1 MIGTHITKVICDG
14 VDITEDLMPDCVID
28 SKEKIIRV
36 VYSEKYDRRAGNV
49 DFSLPLICVEL
60 KPKRVV
66 IHYSNGEGDICNWN
80 DNPGVVW
87 GFDIES
93 VDNGSIEKITKELK
107 EEFSEMIPKQKL
119 VRPQMTSE
127 ARDILKSWD
136 GETNSDK
143 VQIMDLVISFTTH
156 QLTASSELNKAL
168 LRVNGKYELAI
179 ENKTKELSTLAGYL
193 AVSICINFVAIGWV
207 AWTKG
212 WLS

>member
-119 VRPQMTSE
+119 VRPQMTAE

-136 GETNSDK
+136 GESYSEK
-143 VQIMDLVISFTTH
+143 ISSMNYNYFI
-156 QLTASSELNKAL
+156 SIKAL
-168 LRVNGKYELAI
+168 DKMKATDSDRKALIVNLKE
-179 ENKTKELSTLAGYL
+179 KTKELSTIAGYL
-193 AVSICINFVAIGWV
+193 AISICINFVAIGWV
-207 AWTKG
+207 VWTKG